1 MTLRS
6 SRNGSGGV
14 MKGAHRQAKERAGGR
29 WAIYWYAWRGGPQIA
44 FHAGATRAEAEA
56 KEDTPQAWAALAR
69 AWADARDTRP
79 AIGQF
84 GRVVVEYLASADYRD
99 LKPATKATKR
109 VWIDRLNERFG
120 RLSAAEITM
129 DAVSAW
135 LSDMEAAHGKRAR
148 DHAKSA
154 LSSVAAWG
162 RAPERPKESRL
173 PRDFEP
179 TKDFKNAYK
188 APPQDAW
195 SLMDLEKL
203 PKARAGVRHI
213 LMLALNTGLRRADLC
228 RVAWTN
234 VDWQAGVIRLVTSKG
249 ERAGRRIVVPLTR
262 PLRALLQEIGP
273 EREGAILKSR
283 WGTAWTVNGMAHAIN
298 EELSA
303 LAIGGR
309 LHGLRRSAATHLAQ
323 QGETPMRIARVLGW
337 SQGDAEAMAAVYIQD
352 EAL

>member
-1 MTLRS
+1 MR
-6 SRNGSGGV
+6 
-14 MKGAHRQAKERAGGR
+14 GAHRQAHERAGGR

-44 FHAGATRAEAEA
+44 AYAADTREEAEA
-56 KEDTPQAWAALAR
+56 LEDTDVSRAALLR
-69 AWADARDTRP
+69 AFADAIDTRP

-84 GRVVVEYLASADYRD
+84 GRVLADYIASD
-99 LKPATKATKR
+99 DYKALKKATRDTKH
-109 VWIDRLNERFG
+109 VWLDRCRERFG
-120 RLSAAEITM
+120 RRSAAEITM

-135 LSDMEAAHGKRAR
+135 LKDMEDAHGKRAR

-162 RAPERPKESRL
+162 RAPERPREARL
-173 PRDFEP
+173 PSSFEP

-195 SLMDLEKL
+195 SLADLEKL
-203 PKARAGVRHI
+203 PKVRPGVRHI
-213 LMLALNTGLRRADLC
+213 LKLALNTGLRRADLC

-249 ERAGRRIVVPLTR
+249 ERAGRRIVVPLTA
-262 PLRALLQEIGP
+262 PLRAVLQEIGP
-273 EREGAILKSR
+273 QRDGPILKSR
-283 WGTAWTVNGMAHAIN
+283 WGKAWTVNGMAHAVN

-309 LHGLRRSAATHLAQ
+309 LHGLRRSAATHLAMH
-323 QGETPMRIARVLGW
+323 GASSRRIAQVLGW
-337 SQGDAEAMAAVYIQD
+337 SEADAEAMAAIYVS
-352 EAL
+352 EGS